1 MAWIGYIKGI
11 WQITSYLHTTIKQV
25 YFNARFI
32 RNTKVSHAYFSVAI
46 LTSAMLT
53 LALCMRTLVC

>member
-11 WQITSYLHTTIKQV
+11 WQITSYLHTTITQV

-32 RNTKVSHAYFSVAI
+32 RNAKVSNAYFSAAI
-46 LTSAMLT
+46 LT
-53 LALCMRTLVC
+53 